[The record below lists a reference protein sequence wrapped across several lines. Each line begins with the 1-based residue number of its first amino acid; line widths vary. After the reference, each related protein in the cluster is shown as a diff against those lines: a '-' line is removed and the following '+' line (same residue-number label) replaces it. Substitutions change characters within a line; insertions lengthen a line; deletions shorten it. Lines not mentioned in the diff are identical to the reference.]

1 MNDKVKERKSALK
14 RLRRKAIKMQ
24 NNSSNRLPMAEAM
37 KQVRIQEN
45 GGNEPSTGNTI
56 PKVSL

>member
-1 MNDKVKERKSALK
+1 MDKVRKSELK
-14 RLRRKAIKMQ
+14 RIRRKAIKLQ
-24 NNSSNRLPMAEAM
+24 NTSSNRLPMAEAM

-45 GGNEPSTGNTI
+45 GGNEPSNGKTL